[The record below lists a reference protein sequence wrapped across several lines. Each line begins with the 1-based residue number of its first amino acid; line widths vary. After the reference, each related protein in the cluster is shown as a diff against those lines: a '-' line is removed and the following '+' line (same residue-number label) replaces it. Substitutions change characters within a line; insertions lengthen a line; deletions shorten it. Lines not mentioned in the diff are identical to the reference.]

1 MVLHWGRAATA
12 VWGGATLGAIVGLI
26 VALITGDWGL
36 LALCFTIGTFA
47 GTLFQWI
54 GRLSNRSYHG
64 FGLNPILVLII
75 LNLLLFIA
83 TVIVPDIRP
92 SLWLQP
98 AGFLNRPWVILTS
111 MFTHGSFWHIFTN
124 MLTLFFF
131 GSYLSRLVGQDRF
144 LFVYF
149 TGGILGN
156 ICYIVLTLIGAISA
170 IGFLGSPFTPAVGAS
185 GAIFALAGA
194 LVVMRPRLT
203 VFIFP
208 IPVPIPLWIAVIG
221 GFLILSFLPHIA
233 WQAHLGGLVLGLVAG
248 YFFRGKE
255 RYSF

>member
-1 MVLHWGRAATA
+1 MIILAIIAGVILVLHRGRAAKA
-12 VWGGATLGAIVGLI
+12 VWGGASLGAIVGLS
-26 VALITGDWGL
+26 VALTTGDWGL
-36 LALCFTIGTFA
+36 LALYFALGTFA
-47 GTLFQWI
+47 GTLFKWT
-54 GRLSNRSYHG
+54 GRYRG

-170 IGFLGSPFTPAVGAS
+170 IGFLGSPFT
-185 GAIFALAGA
+185 
-194 LVVMRPRLT
+194 
-203 VFIFP
+203 
-208 IPVPIPLWIAVIG
+208 
-221 GFLILSFLPHIA
+221 
-233 WQAHLGGLVLGLVAG
+233 
-248 YFFRGKE
+248 
-255 RYSF
+255 